1 MRPTPPS
8 VPGARERLEPAPL
21 AALAPRSAHGA
32 APSEVS
38 AARSLLASAAR
49 GLSLSP
55 SFVALPH
62 ATRQAILRD
71 VSTLESALDEGRS
84 PGRRAARALDT
95 PDDLARRR
103 LAARTGGI
111 GPGADGSTE
120 GSAPGAEEEKG
131 GDSTAKPPATEV
143 LAKRVGALSDE
154 IDFPAFVASLV
165 HGTFDAIVDA
175 SIRQMEAF
183 ADLVSAVARSVD
195 QFTSENVT
203 PNQARDDLAR
213 KHPRDLVLE
222 VGTGADS
229 GEPRLLPRP
238 SGDDGDAASPSW
250 LSDYGLAGEPLTE
263 ELVDEQLVPA
273 ARKRIGENRLQ
284 MLATMV
290 LLGMNRIVVRDGS
303 ISAKVRFRA
312 AARDTGDVTYAAS
325 NDPGPATWAERGS
338 ATYTGATTMVSTV
351 GVNAQTD
358 IDLKVELFGEVRI
371 NFASETLPLERFADS
386 ARVALLQRNA
396 RWTNPAAQ
404 PATPAIA
411 PPAAVPALPPPASA
425 PPAPAPVAAGPAAGG
440 GR

>member
-1 MRPTPPS
+1 MRPPPAS
-8 VPGARERLEPAPL
+8 DPGRGRLEPAPL
-21 AALAPRSAHGA
+21 AALAPRSPGR
-32 APSEVS
+32 PLLPEVA
-38 AARSLLASAAR
+38 AARDLLATAAR
-49 GLSLSP
+49 GLSRSS
-55 SFVALPH
+55 SFVALPY
-62 ATRQAILRD
+62 ATQQAILSD
-71 VSTLESALDEGRS
+71 VSTLENTLDAGRAA
-84 PGRRAARALDT
+84 GRRGARALET
-95 PDDLARRR
+95 PNDLARRR
-103 LAARTGGI
+103 LAARTEETGSGGT
-111 GPGADGSTE
+111 GTTDGATPASDADRT
-120 GSAPGAEEEKG
+120 

-143 LAKRVGALSDE
+143 LARRVGALSDE

-183 ADLVSAVARSVD
+183 ADLVSAVARTVD
-195 QFTSENVT
+195 QFTAENVT

-222 VGTGADS
+222 VGAGPDA

-238 SGDDGDAASPSW
+238 SGDEGDAASPSW

-263 ELVDEQLVPA
+263 ELVEEQLVPA
-273 ARKRIGENRLQ
+273 ARKRLGENRLQ

-312 AARDTGDVTYAAS
+312 AARDKGDVTYAAS

-404 PATPAIA
+404 PAASATA
-411 PPAAVPALPPPASA
+411 PPVETPALPPPASA
-425 PPAPAPVAAGPAAGG
+425 SPAPSPVAAPPVAGG

>member
-1 MRPTPPS
+1 MRTTRPPD
-8 VPGARERLEPAPL
+8 PGASGRFEPAPL
-21 AALAPRSAHGA
+21 AALAPRPAHGA

-38 AARSLLASAAR
+38 TARALLAAAGR
-49 GLSLSP
+49 GLSASP

-62 ATRQAILRD
+62 ATQQAILRD
-71 VSTLESALDEGRS
+71 VSTLENALGGNRAAGR
-84 PGRRAARALDT
+84 AEARALET
-95 PDDLARRR
+95 PNDLARRR
-103 LAARTGGI
+103 LAARGGEA
-111 GPGADGSTE
+111 GSGGTTEGAVQGSEEERSAGST
-120 GSAPGAEEEKG
+120 
-131 GDSTAKPPATEV
+131 TKPPATEV

-183 ADLVSAVARSVD
+183 ADLVSAVAHSVE

-213 KHPRDLVLE
+213 KHPRDLLLE
-222 VGTGADS
+222 VGTGPDAA
-229 GEPRLLPRP
+229 EPRLLPRS
-238 SGDDGDAASPSW
+238 SGDDEEASSPSW
-250 LSDYGLAGEPLTE
+250 LADYGLADEALTA
-263 ELVDEQLVPA
+263 ELVEEQLVPA
-273 ARKRIGENRLQ
+273 ARRRIGESRLQ

-312 AARDTGDVTYAAS
+312 AARDTGDVTFATS
-325 NDPGPATWAERGS
+325 NDPGPGTWGERGS
-338 ATYTGATTMVSTV
+338 STYASATTMVSTV

-396 RWTNPAAQ
+396 RWTNPT
-404 PATPAIA
+404 PATSA
-411 PPAAVPALPPPASA
+411 PAATAPAPALPPPAAPPSA
-425 PPAPAPVAAGPAAGG
+425 PPPVSAPPAAGG